1 MKWILITSYIYN
13 PTFTI
18 YVVFQYT
25 EEANKN
31 HHGHKEKAA
40 DCVDQGEE
48 INLDNLDTTI
58 RYVPQWMCCI
68 ALVVL
73 IAELNLQKLAS

>member
-1 MKWILITSYIYN
+1 MGEWVFCTKNNKMPSFLLIHFDSQKMKWIFFVLTTGI
-13 PTFTI
+13 
-18 YVVFQYT
+18 VLQYT

-31 HHGHKEKAA
+31 HAHHKEEKPA

-58 RYVPQWMCCI
+58 R
-68 ALVVL
+68 
-73 IAELNLQKLAS
+73 

>member
-1 MKWILITSYIYN
+1 MNIFVLTTDI
-13 PTFTI
+13 
-18 YVVFQYT
+18 VFQYT

-31 HHGHKEKAA
+31 HAHHKEEKPA

-58 RYVPQWMCCI
+58 RYYRLEPPP
-68 ALVVL
+68 
-73 IAELNLQKLAS
+73 S